1 MPESPSGHEEMMIV
15 PRLIALLCTL
25 LSAVASPD
33 VSFRVFFDVVPPSL
47 VRVIVEAP
55 YVAESN
61 TTCPTAYLF
70 DFQDPLETVPPA
82 DDEYPRRA
90 VTRDAWLPLTY
101 YPYEDKL
108 GKPRSPCGNYDFPY
122 ASLEEF
128 QQRFG
133 FPDVFAE
140 AFPYSDPPAADQ
152 SAWNASLGLLHVPG
166 LADSWWTIGTP
177 SLGRVNYT
185 MGHWDLVEGYRS
197 CRDYATGVPLVSK
210 RTESEPAYFMGI
222 PYYIDTYEWE
232 LHLCG
237 VSYTGPL
244 CRNTSSIQTYA
255 KTCTTVPVSF
265 TVAPQQVSSAITDAA
280 SSTLMSK
287 TFLHS
292 VEAMPSDCVAGFER
306 VAVVFQVILFD
317 TSLVIIDD
325 AVHGVTPPV
334 FFETTS
340 HDGLNISNATEFE
353 DLSAFIGSDPTREGV
368 YKLKR
373 HTLQTAH
380 SVNVHQ
386 KLVLLTKCFFTGH
399 DARLMRR
406 SNPWGFSDAVASPE
420 TGIVDIDA
428 EVVLRRR
435 HVDIDVKNTMHARVV
450 ATKESF
456 VLSARAEL
464 ENGATDAV
472 HKIYGSYESA
482 RDSTGAFDG
491 GVPDGAVFREN
502 DQMCSKHQAHVDH
515 ASSVSMRPS
524 AVALCVLTP
533 TGIQRSDG
541 HGAPVAGR
549 TIHYR
554 TPTMT
559 EPATFTF
566 GCNGDWIDVSS
577 ALADAAGVYRVD
589 NFTRLPNDNHERTFW
604 MVWEGSVNE
613 APLGNLSVTH
623 AEAFGVGLFHYD
635 DDANVQTAHA
645 ADSMQMDKPTL
656 PVEELSAGC
665 YDHSGMLRGSCN
677 LVCFTL
683 TEGLVTRADE
693 TEQRVLMVQ
702 HVSVAKS
709 ANETQTETTDR
720 FVRRTLLIEQG
731 SSSSQKTQ
739 VKMMRLEKK
748 HATKT
753 PEEQHHNRAAEETFL
768 VFWVVLTASGLVFV
782 SVFCVGHVM
791 WKGQTKR
798 M

>member
-1 MPESPSGHEEMMIV
+1 MFFRV
-15 PRLIALLCTL
+15 FVFFCLF
-25 LSAVASPD
+25 LSSRGSPD
-33 VSFRVFFDVVPPSL
+33 VSFRVFFDVAPPSL
-47 VRVIVEAP
+47 VRVIVEVP

-61 TTCPTAYLF
+61 ETCPTAYLF

-101 YPYEDKL
+101 YAYDDKL
-108 GKPRSPCGNYDFPY
+108 GKPRSPCGNYDFAY
-122 ASLEEF
+122 VSLEEF
-128 QQRFG
+128 QQRFV
-133 FPDVFAE
+133 FPDASPD
-140 AFPYSDPPAADQ
+140 AFPYSDPPSADQ
-152 SAWNASLGLLHVPG
+152 SVWNASLGLLHVPG
-166 LADSWWTIGTP
+166 STDSWWTMGTP

-185 MGHWDLVEGYRS
+185 MGHWDLVEGYRA

-210 RTESEPAYFMGI
+210 RMEPDPAFFMGL

-244 CRNTSSIQTYA
+244 CRNTTAVQPYA

-292 VEAMPSDCVAGFER
+292 VEAMPSDCVPGYER

-325 AVHGVTPPV
+325 DVHGVTPPV

-340 HDGLNISNATEFE
+340 HDGVNITNATEFA
-353 DLSAFIGSDPTREGV
+353 DLSAFIGSDPTTEGV

-373 HTLQTAH
+373 HTVQTSH

-406 SNPWGFSDAVASPE
+406 SHPRGFSEAVASPE

-435 HVDIDVKNTMHARVV
+435 HLDIDVKNTMHARVV

-456 VLSARAEL
+456 VLNARVEL
-464 ENGATDAV
+464 QNEAVTAV
-472 HKIYGSYESA
+472 HKLYGSYESA
-482 RDSTGAFDG
+482 RDSTGAFDAG
-491 GVPDGAVFREN
+491 LADGAVFREN
-502 DQMCSKHQAHVDH
+502 DQICSKHQSRLED

-524 AVALCVLTP
+524 AVALCVLSA
-533 TGIQRSDG
+533 TGLQRSDG
-541 HGAPVAGR
+541 HGVPVAGR
-549 TIHYR
+549 TVSYR
-554 TPTMT
+554 TPSMT
-559 EPATFTF
+559 DPETFTF
-566 GCNGDWIDVSS
+566 GCAGDWIDMSS
-577 ALADAAGVYRVD
+577 SLADAAGVYRLD
-589 NFTRLPNDNHERTFW
+589 NVTRLPNDNHDRTFW
-604 MVWEGSVNE
+604 MVSEGSVNQ
-613 APLGNLSVTH
+613 AVLGNLSVTH
-623 AEAFGVGLFHYD
+623 AEAFGIGLFHYD

-645 ADSMQMDKPTL
+645 AESMQMDRPTL
-656 PVEELSAGC
+656 PAEELSAGC
-665 YDHSGMLRGSCN
+665 YDVSGMLRGSCN

-683 TEGLVTRADE
+683 TEGLVMRPEE

-702 HVSVAKS
+702 HASVARN
-709 ANETQTETTDR
+709 ANGTQSETVDR
-720 FVRRTLLIEQG
+720 FSRRSLLTADG
-731 SSSSQKTQ
+731 YASSPQKTQ
-739 VKMMRLEKK
+739 VKMMRLRRR
-748 HATKT
+748 HANRT
-753 PEEQHHNRAAEETFL
+753 PQEHNRVAEETFL
-768 VFWVVLTASGLVFV
+768 AFWVVLTTFGFVFF
-782 SVFCVGHVM
+782 SVFCVGHLM
-791 WKGQTKR
+791 WTGRINK